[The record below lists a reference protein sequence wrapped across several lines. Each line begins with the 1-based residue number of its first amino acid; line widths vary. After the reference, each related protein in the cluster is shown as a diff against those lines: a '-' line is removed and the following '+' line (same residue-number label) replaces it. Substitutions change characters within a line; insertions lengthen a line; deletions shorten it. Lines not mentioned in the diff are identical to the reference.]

1 MFIVTEFYWRW
12 SDCFQHVQH
21 GFSQTIDFS
30 LLLVM
35 SLQLAKGGS
44 FEDFGKKSLTLANED
59 SVVWTDKFNEI
70 GNTA

>member
-1 MFIVTEFYWRW
+1 
-12 SDCFQHVQH
+12 
-21 GFSQTIDFS
+21 
-30 LLLVM
+30 M

-59 SVVWTDKFNEI
+59 SVVWTDKFNKI